1 VVTCYA
7 VVTTLLWR
15 DARFREQAVARAA
28 ICGRRGLRE
37 DPERY

>member
-7 VVTTLLWR
+7 VVTTLMWG
-15 DARFREQAVARAA
+15 DARFREQAVAGAA
-28 ICGRRGLRE
+28 ICGPRRLRE